1 MENNNIDKKYEIK
14 VDLSNFV
21 FDVVGKL
28 PKRPQEVVTKRF
40 NLDGKGIRTLDQIG
54 KEYGV
59 TRERVRQIE
68 SEGIN
73 KLKIIAKEHNIDQ
86 VFAYIKQ
93 AIENHGGLMSEE
105 HIAEYLFGSEA
116 DSGVNKQIALLILT
130 LDDEIKN
137 TKEIKIH
144 KKLYFYDDENV
155 RKFKEIISEIEKYL
169 LERKE
174 NLEFEKIIELAN
186 ECAARKGFNK
196 LSRESISS
204 YLNANKI
211 IIKNILNQWGHEK
224 WPHINPKSIR
234 DKAYIALK
242 KSEDSLHFTEI
253 AEKIN
258 GIWTN
263 KKKKANKQTVHNELI
278 KDDRFVLIGRGIYAL
293 KEWGYSPGTVLDVI
307 IEVLKGKDQM
317 GQDDIIGEVSKKR
330 KVRKNTI
337 ILNLQ
342 NKKYFEK
349 LPGKIYKLKA
359 QT

>member
-1 MENNNIDKKYEIK
+1 MTNNNNDKKYEIK
-14 VDLSNFV
+14 IDLASLI

-28 PKRPQEVVTKRF
+28 PKRPQEVLTKRF

-68 SEGIN
+68 LEGIN
-73 KLKIIAKEHNIDQ
+73 KLKIIAKEYNIDQ
-86 VFAYIKQ
+86 VFEYIKQ
-93 AIENHGGLMSEE
+93 AIESHGGLMSEE
-105 HIAEYLFGSEA
+105 NIAEYLFGSEA
-116 DSGVNKQIALLILT
+116 ESGVNKQIALLILT

-144 KKLYFYDDENV
+144 KKLYFYDDANV
-155 RKFKEIISEIEKYL
+155 IKFKEIINEIEKHL
-169 LERKE
+169 FERKE

-186 ECAARKGFNK
+186 ECAAKKGFNK
-196 LSRESISS
+196 LSKEAIDS
-204 YLNANKI
+204 YLSANKI

-242 KSEDSLHFTEI
+242 KSEESLHFTEI

-258 GIWTN
+258 NIWSN

-278 KDDRFVLIGRGIYAL
+278 KDNRFVLIGRGIYAL

-307 IEVLKGKDQM
+307 MEVLKGKDQM
-317 GQDDIIGEVSKKR
+317 PQEEIIAEVSKKR

-349 LPGKIYKLKA
+349 LPGKIYKLKK
-359 QT
+359 